1 MRATVQTKE
10 VRDAILDATDL
21 LLSRYGYKKMTID
34 DLAREVG
41 IGKGSVYLHF
51 SSKEEIVLSH
61 IDRIVEKVKED
72 LRKIAEGHAS
82 PGEKVREMVLSRVL
96 IRFDS
101 VQHYSES
108 IDELL
113 SSLRAKV
120 IERRKQYFLE
130 EAGIFASVIKEGQET
145 GTFKTGKADEL
156 AASVVAATNSLLP
169 SSLTTQELGERSQ
182 VREKALA
189 IADLLLGGLIK
200 D

>member
-51 SSKEEIVLSH
+51 SSKEDIVLSH
-61 IDRIVEKVKED
+61 IDRIVDRVKED
-72 LRKIAEGHAS
+72 LEKIAGGSAS
-82 PGEKVREMVLSRVL
+82 PEEKIREMVLSRVL

-120 IERRKQYFLE
+120 IERRKQYFVE
-130 EAGIFASVIKEGQET
+130 ESAIFEKVIADGQRS
-145 GTFKTGKADEL
+145 GAFRKGKASEI
-156 AASVVAATNSLLP
+156 AVSAVFATNSLLP
-169 SSLTTQELGERSQ
+169 SSLSTQELGERSH
-182 VREKALA
+182 VRKRALA
-189 IADLLLGGLIK
+189 IADLLLNGIK
-200 D
+200 E